1 MILKP
6 GFGSLYIGIQVFDK
20 SNIPV
25 AYILNNENIVQP
37 YIYGREF
44 TVAVLPTE
52 DGTDSICFPPVEV
65 VPFEQKA
72 QFIAGNASGKTFINY
87 EPCLESEIKEKK

>member
-1 MILKP
+1 M
-6 GFGSLYIGIQVFDK
+6 
-20 SNIPV
+20 
-25 AYILNNENIVQP
+25 QP

-52 DGTDSICFPPVEV
+52 DGTDSMCFPPEEV

-72 QFIAGNASGKTFINY
+72 QFIAGNAS
-87 EPCLESEIKEKK
+87 EILLLTTNLA